1 MGKINLSRVI
11 LGGIVAGI
19 VIDVFEGILH
29 GAILASQWAD
39 VLAGLGKGGTMSV
52 KQIVAFNVWGLAV
65 GILTVG
71 LYAAI
76 RPRFGAGPRTAV
88 LAGLAVWALAYVMGD
103 ATPVFLHMFPVGT
116 ISTSLVVEAVIM
128 AIAGV
133 AGAAVYKE
141 SAAEAIAARVA
152 GASY

>member
-19 VIDVFEGILH
+19 VIDVFEGILN
-29 GAILASQWAD
+29 GAILASQWAE

-76 RPRFGAGPRTAV
+76 RPRFGSGPRTGV

-141 SAAEAIAARVA
+141 SASEAIASRMA

>member
-19 VIDVFEGILH
+19 VIDLFEGILN
-29 GAILASQWAD
+29 GAILAGQWAE
-39 VLAGLGKGGTMSV
+39 VLTGLGKSGTMSV

-65 GILTVG
+65 GILTVA
-71 LYAAI
+71 LYAAV

-88 LAGLAVWALAYVMGD
+88 LAGLAVWALAFAMGD
-103 ATPVFLHMFPVGT
+103 ATPVFLHIFPVGT
-116 ISTSLVVEAVIM
+116 MATSLVVEAVGM

-141 SAAEAIAARVA
+141 SAAEAMAARVA
-152 GASY
+152 GAGY

>member
-1 MGKINLSRVI
+1 MGKINLSRVV

-19 VIDVFEGILH
+19 VIDAFEGILN
-29 GAILASQWAD
+29 GVILSSQWAE
-39 VLAGLGKGGTMSV
+39 VLTGLGKSSTMSV
-52 KQIVAFNVWGLAV
+52 KQIAAFDVWGFAV

-76 RPRFGAGPRTAV
+76 RPRFGAGPRTGV
-88 LAGLAVWALAYVMGD
+88 LAGLAVWALAFAMGD
-103 ATPVFLHMFPVGT
+103 ATPVFLHIFPVGT
-116 ISTSLVVEAVIM
+116 MATSLVVEAVGM

-141 SAAEAIAARVA
+141 SPTSIAARVA
-152 GASY
+152 GAGY

>member
-29 GAILASQWAD
+29 GAILASQWAE

-128 AIAGV
+128 AVAGV

-141 SAAEAIAARVA
+141 SAAEAIASRVA
-152 GASY
+152 GAGY